1 MEPNKKRAKRSIDRM
16 SEEMG
21 TLRTATV
28 DLITNEECKK
38 KLKGRFKVQSVH
50 LCAFTPGVDACQG
63 DSGGPA
69 SLASADGR
77 HTQVGIVSLGA
88 GCGDY
93 RFPALYTR
101 VTKVMD
107 WIKKV
112 TANHTIWDSN
122 CNKL

>member
-1 MEPNKKRAKRSIDRM
+1 MDPNKKRVKRSVDRM
-16 SEEMG
+16 SEEKG
-21 TLRTATV
+21 TLRRATV

-38 KLKGRFKVQSVH
+38 KLEGRFKVQSVH

-77 HTQVGIVSLGA
+77 HTQVKRVKRINFQTFQVGIVSLGA

-107 WIKKV
+107 WIKK
-112 TANHTIWDSN
+112 
-122 CNKL
+122 